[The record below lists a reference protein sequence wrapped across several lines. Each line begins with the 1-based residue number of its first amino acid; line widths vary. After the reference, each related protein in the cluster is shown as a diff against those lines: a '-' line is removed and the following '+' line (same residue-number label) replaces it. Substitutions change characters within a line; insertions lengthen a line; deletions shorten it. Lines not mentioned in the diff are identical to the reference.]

1 MITFAPLVLIVV
13 VTVYIVIIIG
23 IFQLVN
29 SLFGFFQLFLKKEVL
44 YMINRILKLIKE
56 NGITAKKI
64 TSDLEI
70 SSSSISDWKK
80 GKGKPS
86 AETII
91 KLANYFNVSTDYILL
106 GENKNTSIISK
117 NDFEQK
123 VLSTFRLLNEDNKDI
138 IIGKMKE
145 LLKDQKQNEYINV
158 AAKGGKID
166 KLPDSEL
173 IDKDI
178 QKAKN
183 TKINKI

>member
-1 MITFAPLVLIVV
+1 MIDR
-13 VTVYIVIIIG
+13 II
-23 IFQLVN
+23 
-29 SLFGFFQLFLKKEVL
+29 
-44 YMINRILKLIKE
+44 KLIEE
-56 NGITAKKI
+56 NGVTAKKL

-86 AETII
+86 AEAII

-106 GENKNTSIISK
+106 GKNKDASIIPSDDSEK
-117 NDFEQK
+117 K

-138 IIGKMKE
+138 VIGKMKE
-145 LLKDQKQNEYINV
+145 LLKEQRDDKYINV
-158 AAKGGKID
+158 AAKGGSID

-178 QKAKN
+178 EKAK
-183 TKINKI
+183 KNKIDKL